1 MRTVALADCSIEKYG
16 KQFYKFISKSHKTE
30 ILCLQITRMMLQCA
44 CCQRLVLLL
53 RTINLEQANGNYE
66 EQIDQMQGI
75 SEYYDTIICSEKVCN
90 YSLLFTL

>member
-1 MRTVALADCSIEKYG
+1 MFAN
-16 KQFYKFISKSHKTE
+16 YKNDAAVRLLSK
-30 ILCLQITRMMLQCA
+30 ID
-44 CCQRLVLLL
+44 VVL

>member
-1 MRTVALADCSIEKYG
+1 
-16 KQFYKFISKSHKTE
+16 
-30 ILCLQITRMMLQCA
+30 MMLQCA

-75 SEYYDTIICSEKVCN
+75 SGILLYDNMFRK
-90 YSLLFTL
+90 SLQLFVTLTL